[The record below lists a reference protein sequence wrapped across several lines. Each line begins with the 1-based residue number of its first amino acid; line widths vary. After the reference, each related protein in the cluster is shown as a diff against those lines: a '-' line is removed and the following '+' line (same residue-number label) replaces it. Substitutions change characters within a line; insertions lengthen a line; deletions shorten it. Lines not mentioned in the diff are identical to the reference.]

1 MQRIADFIIGD
12 CLSVEACQQIA
23 PSAVGIAV
31 SLDGSTVLHN
41 GSNIAVLVIVF
52 GGDAISCDTGKL
64 ISAGRAGV
72 CFADPCPVIALT

>member
-23 PSAVGIAV
+23 PSTVIV
-31 SLDGSTVLHN
+31 TIRLDVFPVLHN

-52 GGDAISCDTGKL
+52 GGDAISCGAGKL
-64 ISAGRAGV
+64 ISAGRAEV
-72 CFADPCPVIALT
+72 CFAAPCLSLH